1 MTDATGRSFL
11 SYRRSRAGEARLL
24 IEAQHDVGVPT
35 WQDLSELE
43 EGHTATLLEEALADE
58 NTANAVCW
66 LTPEVETSA
75 VITRTEL
82 PGIMRRIDRKDG
94 FFMVPV
100 AAGGMG
106 YEDVTRVVG
115 TYLGVHDLGQWN
127 VRKAAS
133 DPVSEEEA
141 AGIAR
146 RVIERRLRA
155 VTNQMT
161 ADAPLRIG
169 LNTRKKPAFEPGRA
183 LLVDWT
189 HRFNGRTVNA
199 PGLWERCLLPSLET
213 IAQAIEQH
221 APGRRLVAEGLCA
234 LPAAVALG
242 TVFLATRGLPIA
254 WRQISPNRPP
264 QLWSLDDRP
273 ELSGFESQILDGNP
287 AGEDLVLLVSVTSSV
302 DAAFAATRPQL
313 HQIRGFVA
321 VAKPGIYPHDL
332 ETPGQARDVVRVV
345 VEGLRRARDVLQPR
359 GTLHVFLAVP
369 AGLAM
374 MIGQMLNTFGPVQTY
389 EHVATDSVGD
399 YQPAAR
405 LNPSI

>member
-11 SYRRSRAGEARLL
+11 SYRRSRVGEARLL
-24 IEAQHDVGVPT
+24 IEAQHDLGIPT

-66 LTPEVETSA
+66 LTPDVESSA

-115 TYLGVHDLGQWN
+115 TCLGLHDLGQWN
-127 VRKAAS
+127 VRKVIS

-141 AGIAR
+141 AKIAR
-146 RVIERRLRA
+146 RVIERRMRA
-155 VTNQMT
+155 VTNQLMLG
-161 ADAPLRIG
+161 APLRIG
-169 LNTRKKPAFEPGRA
+169 LNTRKKPSFEPGLA
-183 LLVDWT
+183 LSVDWT

-199 PGLWERCLLPSLET
+199 PALWEQRLLPSLET

-221 APGRRLVAEGLCA
+221 APGRRVVAEGLCS

-242 TVFLATRGLPIA
+242 TVFLATRRLPIA
-254 WRQISPNRPP
+254 WRQISPNRSP
-264 QLWSLDDRP
+264 QLWSLDVPP
-273 ELSGFESQILDGNP
+273 EPSGFEPQIIHNNP
-287 AGEDLVLLVSVTSSV
+287 AGDDLVLLVSVTSSV

-313 HQIRGFVA
+313 HQIRGLVT

-332 ETPGQARDVVRVV
+332 ETPGQARDVVRLV

-359 GTLHVFLAVP
+359 GTLHVFLAAP

-374 MIGQMLNTFGPVQTY
+374 MIGQVLNTFGPVQTY
-389 EHVATDSVGD
+389 EHMATDSVGV
-399 YQPAAR
+399 YLPAAQ
-405 LNPSI
+405 LKPSG

>member
-24 IEAQHDVGVPT
+24 IEAQHDLGIPT

-43 EGHTATLLEEALADE
+43 EGHTATLLEEALSDE
-58 NTANAVCW
+58 NTANAICW
-66 LTPEVETSA
+66 LTPDVETSA

-115 TYLGVHDLGQWN
+115 TYLGLHDLGQWN

-146 RVIERRLRA
+146 RVIERRMRA
-155 VTNQMT
+155 VTNQLT
-161 ADAPLRIG
+161 PDAPLRIG
-169 LNTRKKPAFEPGRA
+169 LNTRKKPAFEPGMA
-183 LLVDWT
+183 LSVDWT
-189 HRFNGRTVNA
+189 HRFNGRIANA
-199 PGLWERCLLPSLET
+199 PGLWEQRLLPSLET

-221 APGRRLVAEGLCA
+221 APGRQLVAEGLCA

-242 TVFLATRGLPIA
+242 TVFLATRRLPIA
-254 WRQISPNRPP
+254 WRQISPNRPAE
-264 QLWSLDDRP
+264 LWSLGARP
-273 ELSGFESQILDGNP
+273 EPSGFEPQIIEGNP

-313 HQIRGFVA
+313 HQIRGLVA
-321 VAKPGIYPHDL
+321 VAKPGAYPHDL
-332 ETPGQARDVVRVV
+332 ETPGQARDVVQVV
-345 VEGLRRARDVLQPR
+345 VKGLRRARDVLQPR
-359 GTLHVFLAVP
+359 GALHVFLAVP

-389 EHVATDSVGD
+389 ELVGTDNVGV

-405 LNPSI
+405 LDPSG

>member
-58 NTANAVCW
+58 NTANAICW
-66 LTPEVETSA
+66 LTPDVESSA

-100 AAGGMG
+100 SAGGMG

-115 TYLGVHDLGQWN
+115 TYLGLHDLGQWN
-127 VRKAAS
+127 VRKVTS
-133 DPVSEEEA
+133 DPVSEAGA

-146 RVIERRLRA
+146 RVLERRMRA
-155 VTNQMT
+155 VAQQLTPET
-161 ADAPLRIG
+161 PLRIG
-169 LNTRKKPAFEPGRA
+169 LNTRKKPPFESGMA
-183 LLVDWT
+183 LAVDWT
-189 HRFNGRTVNA
+189 NRFSGRIVNA
-199 PGLWERCLLPSLET
+199 PGLWEQRLVPSLET
-213 IAQAIEQH
+213 IAQVVEQH
-221 APGRRLVAEGLCA
+221 APGRRVLAEGLCA

-254 WRQISPNRPP
+254 WRQISPNGPP
-264 QLWSLDDRP
+264 QLWALDVHP
-273 ELSGFESQILDGNP
+273 EPSGFEPQILENNP
-287 AGEDLVLLVSVTSSV
+287 AGDDLILLVSVTSSV
-302 DAAFAATRPQL
+302 EAGFAATRPQL
-313 HQIRGFVA
+313 HKIRGLVT

-345 VEGLRRARDVLQPR
+345 VEGLRRARQVLQPR
-359 GTLHVFLAVP
+359 GVLHVFMAVP

-389 EHVATDSVGD
+389 EHVATDSVGT
-399 YQPAAR
+399 YQAAA
-405 LNPSI
+405 LLTPSG